1 MLNSDSEEHDNLT
14 LSLKNATYILH
25 RLSAHLSFTGLMHVM
40 WENYKSWCEEEI
52 YSAIVSCV
60 YFVTIEY
67 NFVILH
73 INGDVGL

>member
-1 MLNSDSEEHDNLT
+1 
-14 LSLKNATYILH
+14 
-25 RLSAHLSFTGLMHVM
+25 MHVM